1 MVGPQGETDQD
12 PLRHMSFRHGRMHHQ
27 FLGGREVDY
36 ILLCDVPCD
45 GQRLMAA
52 AGASV
57 SSDVE
62 EF

>member
-1 MVGPQGETDQD
+1 MPANLVFLGKCS
-12 PLRHMSFRHGRMHHQ
+12 LFVQ
-27 FLGGREVDY
+27 FIGGREVDY